1 MNVRFIDTS
10 ILLNILDVPDRNQN
24 KDEVIEEFKSLIEGR
39 TETLILPLATII
51 ETGNHIAHIGNGS
64 IRREKANLLSQFL
77 LRTANGEAPWEY
89 YGKELSADDLIH
101 IANNFPDMAMAQ
113 CTGIGD
119 LSIIRAFEKYKET
132 VPAIGTIMIW
142 SIDVHLQ
149 SYKEEMTGRKRRR
162 EK

>member
-1 MNVRFIDTS
+1 M
-10 ILLNILDVPDRNQN
+10 
-24 KDEVIEEFKSLIEGR
+24 KEFKTLIGSQ

-51 ETGNHIAHIGNGS
+51 ETGNHIAHIGSGNV
-64 IRREKANLLSQFL
+64 RREKANLLSEFL
-77 LRTANGEAPWEY
+77 LKTANGEAPWEY

-113 CTGIGD
+113 TGIGD

-142 SIDVHLQ
+142 SIDAHLK

-162 EK
+162 EQ

>member
-24 KDEVIEEFKSLIEGR
+24 REEVIEEFKNLIGSQN
-39 TETLILPLATII
+39 ETLILPLATII
-51 ETGNHIAHIGNGS
+51 ETGNHIAHISNGN
-64 IRREKANLLSQFL
+64 IRREKATLLSEFL
-77 LRTANGEAPWEY
+77 IKTANGEAPWEY

-101 IANNFPDMAMAQ
+101 IASHFPDMAMAQ

-142 SIDVHLQ
+142 SIDAHLK
-149 SYKEEMTGRKRRR
+149 SYKEEMIGRKRRR